1 MIYSD
6 FFTKIL
12 ENIKKEGIYRE
23 FTNISRICGN
33 FPKALNNQNG
43 QEIINWCSNDY
54 LSLGQNPI
62 TIEKINKCLK
72 KSGIGSGGTRNISGT
87 SNEIIRL
94 EQELSHLHNKK
105 SALIFTSGYIANE
118 SSITALAK
126 IIPNL
131 VIFSD
136 EQNHA
141 SIISG
146 IKNSGLKKHIFR
158 HNDIDHLEKL
168 LQNYDINHPKLII
181 FESIYSM
188 SGDIGKIPEICQLS
202 EKYHAMTMLDEV
214 HAVGIYGKNGAGKA
228 NQLKLDHKI
237 DIIQGTLAKGFGV
250 IGGYIASENDVIDA
264 IRSIASP
271 FIFTTAIPPII
282 AEAAISNINII
293 RNNPNFITHFHNNV
307 EKTKNILRQ
316 YDIKIN
322 SQSHILPLVIG
333 NAEKTKRIS
342 KLLLEEYNIYLQN
355 ISYPTVPKGQ
365 DILRIVPNRLHDE
378 KMIYHL
384 AKSLQKTL

>member
-12 ENIKKEGIYRE
+12 KNIKKEGIYRE

-33 FPKALNNQNG
+33 FPKARNNQNG
-43 QEIINWCSNDY
+43 QEVINWCSNDY

-62 TIEKINKCLK
+62 TIEKVNNCLK

-87 SNEIIRL
+87 SNEIVRL
-94 EQELSHLHNKK
+94 EEELSHLHDKE
-105 SALIFTSGYIANE
+105 SSLIFTSGYIANE
-118 SSITALAK
+118 STIAALAK

-131 VIFSD
+131 IIFSD

-146 IKNSGLKKHIFR
+146 IKHSGLKKHIFR
-158 HNDIDHLEKL
+158 HNDMDHLEEL
-168 LQNYDINHPKLII
+168 LQNHDINHPKLII

-188 SGDIGKIPEICQLS
+188 SGNIGKIPEICHLAR
-202 EKYHAMTMLDEV
+202 KYHAMTMLDEV
-214 HAVGIYGKNGAGKA
+214 HAVGIYGKNGSGKA

-250 IGGYIASENDVIDA
+250 IGGYIASDNDVINA

-293 RNNPNFITHFHNNV
+293 RNNPNFITQFHDNIT
-307 EKTKNILRQ
+307 KSKNILQ
-316 YDIKIN
+316 KYNIKIN
-322 SQSHILPLVIG
+322 SQSHILPLMIG
-333 NAEKTKRIS
+333 DAEKAKKIS
-342 KLLLEEYNIYLQN
+342 KSLLEKYNIYLQN

-378 KMIYHL
+378 KMMHHL
-384 AKSLQKTL
+384 AQSLQKIL